1 MRPTDGTLARL
12 PEEFSHARSTARTV
26 VYSVLA
32 VAALVAL
39 VLSIVNFEAIR
50 DDAADMTGR
59 RAGLRGIV
67 APVVVVVCAFF
78 AVLFALLAVRGS
90 HVWRRSTTGATLSRR
105 EFRIDCSED
114 VAAQWHAAFASG
126 DPANY
131 LPIGSHKKGET
142 WVTVYLDE
150 PDRLAFVTV
159 QHGSGDG
166 ARTWPL
172 ITLRDRAY
180 VQLKK
185 LGAADF
191 SGPAG
196 IGAKGTVDPF
206 LRG

>member
-12 PEEFSHARSTARTV
+12 PEEFSHTRSTTRTL

-39 VLSIVNFEAIR
+39 VLSLVNFEAIR
-50 DDAADMTGR
+50 DDAAEMTGR
-59 RAGLRGIV
+59 RAGLRGII
-67 APVVVVVCAFF
+67 APVVVIGCGFF
-78 AVLFALLAVRGS
+78 ALLFALLAVRGS
-90 HVWRRSTTGATLSRR
+90 HVWRRAATGVVLSRR
-105 EFRIDCSED
+105 EFRIDCTAD
-114 VAAQWHAAFASG
+114 VAAQWHSAFASG

-142 WVTVYLDE
+142 WVRIYLAND
-150 PDRLAFVTV
+150 DRIAFVTV
-159 QHGSGDG
+159 QHGTG
-166 ARTWPL
+166 AAQRTWPL

-180 VQLKK
+180 VQLKR

-191 SGPAG
+191 GKPSKL
-196 IGAKGTVDPF
+196 GAKGTLDPF